1 MPDLMDPPDT
11 IPSARQSAPDVIP
24 SARGGSGI
32 GKSTGRFIPMPEER
46 SLPSAGG
53 FQETERGIVEKTA
66 EGNTTLQNYSGGALR
81 ATEEFGA
88 RGLKMMSGND
98 KSVANRVANE
108 ARDAEADVPVQGG
121 AASTLGQLTAGGLLN
136 APQMMVNPAAVPAVM
151 AASGAI
157 EGAGGSELDNPD
169 NHAKALGHAILG
181 AITGYFGG
189 KGFNA
194 AGSIESTAGRLA
206 ANAGIGGVTGAV
218 QQAGSNVIEGKPILE
233 NVGSAT
239 AMGAGQQAIMAGGG
253 EVVHALA
260 GRNAPEVLPSAA
272 ESIFAVP
279 GEGRSQQTPPPSQQP
294 PERVQSPS
302 QATGTSPDQTP
313 LLNRSSQIQPAP
325 TDLQSQVA
333 SDALAV
339 SPASVTPQ
347 FDQTNILK
355 ASRSD
360 QPPEGSAGRPV
371 QTPSNQISQE
381 KTPDDTAT
389 PKSLRPGEQVQGRL
403 EARNI
408 AGVPSRTPV
417 GESATPKQSPTQG
430 TGVLPSVGEIANQRG
445 DTATSPDATNTGSSE
460 TIADKNPSGVDR
472 SVPSESPSPPIVA
485 ASGET
490 VKASDVLPS
499 AKSTNDLPPKSE
511 TIAAVHG
518 EDPKVFSP
526 KHEDL
531 ERNAK
536 VLGIDGLPSRERLGK
551 QQAIDEALKQGIPD
565 KAVDIAHD
573 LMQNPRPLDPIE
585 KQGLN
590 IQRARIDRK
599 YTDLTEQ
606 MRLAKGTPEEL
617 TINVQRKRLAQDDEL
632 LMRALHRSG
641 SEAGAALQ
649 SQQQAVDS
657 TESLVAT
664 KSAAKIAKGSELTSA
679 EESKIEMIHAQLK
692 ETNLRL
698 EKMQQQMNDKQATE
712 VLRQGRARVS
722 KDRSGIIADRTAKLR
737 ALLDAGC
744 E

>member
-1 MPDLMDPPDT
+1 MPDLMDAPDT
-11 IPSARQSAPDVIP
+11 IPSARQSAPDIIPSARSIAPDVIP

-32 GKSTGRFIPMPEER
+32 GKLTGRFIPLPEER

-121 AASTLGQLTAGGLLN
+121 AASTLGQLTADGLLN

-181 AITGYFGG
+181 AIAGYFGG

-272 ESIFAVP
+272 ESTPAAQGEGLSPAGIPPNYGSTVSDPAVVGRAVP
-279 GEGRSQQTPPPSQQP
+279 KTEND
-294 PERVQSPS
+294 QSP
-302 QATGTSPDQTP
+302 
-313 LLNRSSQIQPAP
+313 
-325 TDLQSQVA
+325 
-333 SDALAV
+333 V
-339 SPASVTPQ
+339 SPASVTPAKSVEVSPQ
-347 FDQTNILK
+347 NIQDGAAPSSVRET
-355 ASRSD
+355 ASQRGGI
-360 QPPEGSAGRPV
+360 ESAVSPNTDFVG
-371 QTPSNQISQE
+371 T
-381 KTPDDTAT
+381 
-389 PKSLRPGEQVQGRL
+389 
-403 EARNI
+403 I
-408 AGVPSRTPV
+408 AG
-417 GESATPKQSPTQG
+417 
-430 TGVLPSVGEIANQRG
+430 
-445 DTATSPDATNTGSSE
+445 
-460 TIADKNPSGVDR
+460 KNPSGVDR
-472 SVPSESPSPPIVA
+472 SVPSESPSAPIIA
-485 ASGET
+485 ALGET
-490 VKASDVLPS
+490 VKASEVLPS
-499 AKSTNDLPPKSE
+499 AKITNDLPPKSE

-536 VLGIDGLPSRERLGK
+536 VLGIEGLPSRERLGK
-551 QQAIDEALKQGIPD
+551 QQAIDEALKQGVPD

-590 IQRARIDRK
+590 IQRARIDRQ
-599 YTDLTEQ
+599 YTNLTEQ

-617 TINVQRKRLAQDDEL
+617 TINAQRKRLAQDDEL

-679 EESKIEMIHAQLK
+679 EESKIEMIHVQLK